1 MHALQHVNQAIGGGE
16 GGRSP
21 RFKAS
26 RAFLTG
32 IIDSQGTFTWHNPH
46 PYPSNP

>member
-1 MHALQHVNQAIGGGE
+1 MGSLMNQHFNQAIGGGE
-16 GGRSP
+16 GGGSP

-32 IIDSQGTFTWHNPH
+32 IIMIKT
-46 PYPSNP
+46 YL